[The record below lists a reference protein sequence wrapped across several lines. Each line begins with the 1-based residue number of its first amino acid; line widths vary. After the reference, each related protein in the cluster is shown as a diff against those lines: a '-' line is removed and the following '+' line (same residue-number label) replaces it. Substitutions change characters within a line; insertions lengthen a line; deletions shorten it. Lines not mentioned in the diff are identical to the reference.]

1 MWYKKQLPDNLTKR
15 ELDRLKA
22 YIGQANSD
30 MNLVGQYENA
40 IDILINHIVKKGD
53 RIDLI
58 ASPLLYL
65 IRHSIELA
73 LKENIRYLNKYSHL
87 GLGKIQTHSI
97 DNLFS
102 EFERHYNKIA
112 NDLSF
117 KVELESEYDKYTNDL
132 KKLIHSLGTDWSSF
146 RYTKSNSGTKVFDH
160 TKILNI
166 YEMKNQFDTSMVFL
180 THTVDAISE
189 FTDYVDYLGY
199 DPSVESISKGF
210 VKYRFPISQKEWLIK
225 NLNKS
230 FKTSK
235 IMIYI

>member
-87 GLGKIQTHSI
+87 GLGKNS
-97 DNLFS
+97 
-102 EFERHYNKIA
+102 
-112 NDLSF
+112 
-117 KVELESEYDKYTNDL
+117 
-132 KKLIHSLGTDWSSF
+132 KLIQLT
-146 RYTKSNSGTKVFDH
+146 T
-160 TKILNI
+160 
-166 YEMKNQFDTSMVFL
+166 FL
-180 THTVDAISE
+180 VNLKDI
-189 FTDYVDYLGY
+189 
-199 DPSVESISKGF
+199 I
-210 VKYRFPISQKEWLIK
+210 IK
-225 NLNKS
+225 LQM
-230 FKTSK
+230 T
-235 IMIYI
+235 